1 MARPV
6 ETEVAR
12 RPRSTAQAY
21 RYCQWLTAHH
31 YENFPVA
38 SWLIPPAL
46 RPHVAAIY
54 AFARTAD
61 DFADEESDPQ
71 RALTQLAAWG
81 DALESATGRGG
92 GGPDHPVF
100 VALAETIRTYDLPV
114 QLFRDLLT
122 AFTRDVTVKR
132 YATWDDLLTH
142 YCRFSANP
150 VGRLVLLLFG
160 YREPALHELS
170 DHVCSALQLTN
181 FWQDLAIDLANNRI
195 YLPQE
200 AMARYGVTE
209 AALFQHTA
217 GESFRRLMAH
227 AADVT
232 QSLFDQGQDL
242 PNRVRGRLSWEL
254 RATWL
259 GGTTILRRVHAVG
272 YDTFHRRPALTPW
285 DKLSIAGR
293 ALLGGARAV

>member
-12 RPRSTAQAY
+12 RPLSTAQAS
-21 RYCQWLTAHH
+21 RYCQWLTARH

-38 SWLIPPAL
+38 SWVLPPAL

-61 DFADEESDPQ
+61 DFADEGNDPQ
-71 RALTQLAAWG
+71 RALKQLAAWG
-81 DALESATGRGG
+81 DALERCAGG
-92 GGPDHPVF
+92 DVDHPVF

-132 YATWDDLLTH
+132 YATWDDLLTN

-160 YREPALHELS
+160 YRDPALHERS
-170 DHVCSALQLTN
+170 DSICSALQLTN
-181 FWQDLAIDLANNRI
+181 FWQDLAIDLAKNRI

-200 AMARYGVTE
+200 AMTRYGVTE
-209 AALFQHTA
+209 AELFQHLVS
-217 GESFRRLMAH
+217 ERFRWLMSH

-232 QSLFDQGQDL
+232 QQLFDQGKAL
-242 PNRVRGRLSWEL
+242 PNHVRGRLAWEL

-259 GGTTILRRVHAVG
+259 GGTTILRRVRAVG
-272 YDTFHRRPALTPW
+272 YDTFRRRPALTTW
-285 DKLSIAGR
+285 DNLSIAGQVII
-293 ALLGGARAV
+293 GGARAV